1 MGKRERVF
9 AIIRKVLLKIPL
21 LFILDYLNL
30 LYGLASAQSVTEMVL
45 LVIAVT
51 MLIRI
56 FKEE

>member
-21 LFILDYLNL
+21 LFILDYLNP

-45 LVIAVT
+45 SVTAVT

>member
-30 LYGLASAQSVTEMVL
+30 LYGLASAQGVTEIVL
-45 LVIAVT
+45 SVIAVT

>member
-45 LVIAVT
+45 SVIAVT